1 VGPIILGHRLA
12 TRKTLGAYQTLIYNK
27 GALVLRMLHFLLSDP
42 DSGNGQPF
50 FDMMTDF
57 VRRYRNLTASTDDFR
72 QIANEHF
79 TRTPIAK
86 EYNIHDLNWFFQ
98 EMIYQTALPSYE
110 LQYHITDQP
119 DGKVMISGI
128 TIQQNTPDD
137 WIMVLPVKF
146 EFGENQRATATVV
159 VQGPS
164 TPFQMRLP
172 MRPRKV
178 ELDPEHWILSERTS
192 TKGS

>member
-1 VGPIILGHRLA
+1 
-12 TRKTLGAYQTLIYNK
+12 
-27 GALVLRMLHFLLSDP
+27 
-42 DSGNGQPF
+42 
-50 FDMMTDF
+50 
-57 VRRYRNLTASTDDFR
+57 
-72 QIANEHF
+72 
-79 TRTPIAK
+79 
-86 EYNIHDLNWFFQ
+86 
-98 EMIYQTALPSYE
+98 
-110 LQYHITDQP
+110 
-119 DGKVMISGI
+119 MISGI